1 MKEGGGVGTTGEGT
15 DDGEGIAILCKA
27 PDNEGEGCCR

>member
-1 MKEGGGVGTTGEGT
+1 VPTILGEGI

-27 PDNEGEGCCR
+27 PDNEGEGSCR